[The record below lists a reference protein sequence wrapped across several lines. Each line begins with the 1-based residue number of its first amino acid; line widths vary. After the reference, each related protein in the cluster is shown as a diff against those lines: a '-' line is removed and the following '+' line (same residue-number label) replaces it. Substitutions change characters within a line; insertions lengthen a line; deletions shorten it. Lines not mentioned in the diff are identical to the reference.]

1 MLTGATGMHGRY
13 GIGLVLGLLLV
24 LLGPDA
30 AFAAEPYPQQGPYAN
45 LTLHWEGAWQL
56 TRTGNRVTATL
67 GSTRS
72 PVQYTARQV
81 PAVLFTM
88 PSGFRPQ
95 QAVTATVANARPVD
109 DQGLPLTV
117 LPRAFGLHVD
127 TDGTVRYVDDARLD
141 GVGFLAY
148 TLTLGWWTEDAVC
161 GTGPLQGRTQ
171 GVVDAITAAV
181 PGVSRC
187 RQVTAADLTALTALQ
202 VESLT
207 TLRPGDFAGL
217 NRLQELDLGCNALTA
232 LPPTLFADLPQ
243 LRVLDLGLDPYAP
256 WYHHYQRWLGAFPRC
271 ANALTA
277 LPSNLFAH
285 NPHLQALYLDA
296 NNLTVLSS
304 GFLAHTPRLQVLDLS
319 HNRLTN
325 LPPDLFAH
333 TPQLQILQLADNRL
347 TALPPDLFTHTPQL
361 QILDLLHNRL
371 TALPP
376 DLFTHTPQLQI
387 LDLLHNRL
395 TALPPDLFTHTS
407 DLRILDL
414 ARNHL
419 TVLPPDLFA
428 HNPRLHTLHLEH
440 NQLTALP
447 PELLVPLVQ
456 LARLGLMGNSLS
468 CWHPSP
474 HVPKLA
480 DPWGPLPPVCL
491 NPA

>member
-13 GIGLVLGLLLV
+13 GIGLVLA

-30 AFAAEPYPQQGPYAN
+30 AFAAEPYLQQGPYAN

-88 PSGFRPQ
+88 PPGFRPL

-141 GVGFLAY
+141 GVGFLVY

-161 GTGPLQGRTQ
+161 GAGPLQGRTQ

-187 RQVTAADLTALTALQ
+187 GLVAPVDLAALTALQ

-217 NRLQELDLGCNALTA
+217 SRLQKLDLGCNALTT

-243 LRVLDLGLDPYAP
+243 LRVLDLDPYAP

-271 ANALTA
+271 ANALTV
-277 LPSNLFAH
+277 LPSN
-285 NPHLQALYLDA
+285 
-296 NNLTVLSS
+296 
-304 GFLAHTPRLQVLDLS
+304 
-319 HNRLTN
+319 
-325 LPPDLFAH
+325 LFAH
-333 TPQLQILQLADNRL
+333 TPQLQILQLAVNRL
-347 TALPPDLFTHTPQL
+347 TALPPNLFTHTP
-361 QILDLLHNRL
+361 
-371 TALPP
+371 
-376 DLFTHTPQLQI
+376 
-387 LDLLHNRL
+387 
-395 TALPPDLFTHTS
+395 

-414 ARNHL
+414 ARSLL

-428 HNPRLHTLHLEH
+428 HTPRLHTLHLEH

-447 PELLVPLVQ
+447 PNFLVPLVQ

-468 CWHPSP
+468 CWQPSP
-474 HVPKLA
+474 LVPKLA
-480 DPWGPLPPVCL
+480 DPWGPL
-491 NPA
+491 

>member
-30 AFAAEPYPQQGPYAN
+30 VFAAELYPQQGPYTN
-45 LTLHWEGAWQL
+45 LTLHWEGTWQL

-72 PVQYTARQV
+72 PVQYTARQA

-88 PSGFRPQ
+88 PPGFRPQ
-95 QAVTATVANARPVD
+95 QAMTATVANARPVD

-161 GTGPLQGRTQ
+161 GAGPLQGRTQ
-171 GVVDAITAAV
+171 DVVDAITAAV

-187 RQVTAADLTALTALQ
+187 GLVTPADLAALTVLQ
-202 VESLT
+202 VENLT

-217 NRLQELDLGCNALTA
+217 SRLQELDLGCNALTD

-296 NNLTVLSS
+296 NNLTALSS
-304 GFLAHTPRLQVLDLS
+304 SFLAHTPRLQVLDLS

-325 LPPDLFAH
+325 LPPDLFIH

-361 QILDLLHNRL
+361 RILDLLHNRL

-376 DLFTHTPQLQI
+376 NLFTHTP
-387 LDLLHNRL
+387 
-395 TALPPDLFTHTS
+395 

-414 ARNHL
+414 SRNLL

-428 HNPRLHTLHLEH
+428 HTPRLHTLHLEH

-447 PELLVPLVQ
+447 PDLLVPLVQ

-474 HVPKLA
+474 LVPKLA
-480 DPWGPLPPVCL
+480 DRWGPLPSVCP